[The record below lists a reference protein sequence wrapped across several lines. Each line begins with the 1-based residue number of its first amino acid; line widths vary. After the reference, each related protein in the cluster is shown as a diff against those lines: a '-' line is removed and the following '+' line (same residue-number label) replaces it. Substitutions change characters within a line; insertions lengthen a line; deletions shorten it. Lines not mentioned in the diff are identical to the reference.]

1 MRPFCIAAIATVLGI
16 IMGLY
21 LKSIAL
27 FVLFSLLIIILFLKT
42 KKSYHLIFLACFFAF
57 YSYITILENQYEK
70 VCQNFDNQEVK
81 IQAIVISNPKQKE
94 YKQTYEIQVLKMENL
109 SNQNQTTKPFKML
122 CNIKNSKQH
131 LQYGDKIELVT
142 IYEVP
147 EVARNEGRL

>member
-1 MRPFCIAAIATVLGI
+1 MKPFCIATITAVLGI

-42 KKSYHLIFLACFFAF
+42 KKSYYLIFLACFIAF

-70 VCQNFDNQEVK
+70 VWQSFGNQEVK
-81 IQAIVISNPKQKE
+81 IQAIVISNPEQKE

-109 SNQNQTTKPFKML
+109 SNQNQITKQFKML

-131 LQYGDKIELVT
+131 LQYGDKIELVA

-147 EVARNEGRL
+147 EVARNEGRF